1 MIICTALRYIAI
13 TVYIPTCTSVTRERV
28 AQIQT
33 TTQPVCV
40 QVLPELSTAEA
51 KDKFPKGVE
60 VYKVPSEREYMR
72 FVRRAPRPPAPWLP
86 RAAATERTYKYTA
99 SDSCATLLSADTR
112 PTMSSAAGMRVS
124 CVCSLVFSV
133 R

>member
-1 MIICTALRYIAI
+1 M
-13 TVYIPTCTSVTRERV
+13 
-28 AQIQT
+28 
-33 TTQPVCV
+33 
-40 QVLPELSTAEA
+40 LPELSTAEA

-112 PTMSSAAGMRVS
+112 PAMSSAAGMRV
-124 CVCSLVFSV
+124 CSRSYASACPQRSV
-133 R
+133 ASWYALTLGSLGGVNYTKISTE